1 MADLMRNI
9 YSTRVFLSLTF
20 LFFSSV
26 ALSASFDCG
35 KASTGVE
42 KKICNSPSLSI
53 MDEKLSELFKPLK
66 SRRTFQVIESD
77 WLESERNSC
86 ESVECIED
94 AYVQQIQFMSPVTI
108 APRPSQKDIKL
119 MPGDKTYTQFERSWK
134 VVDLAWLPNEKGA
147 VERFIISAETIS
159 SMLHVIVFEGHFD
172 PAMIAYRGNL
182 YEYVDRNDR
191 PVLHTIA
198 KDIGFDGALNLGSN
212 DEGKRFAGILDGSF
226 YYRQQ
231 LSKNQLRGMAY
242 KFGSRLPPV
251 ESSLLFQQWSNTDE
265 NAVSGL
271 TFGWGGDYGKL
282 QAYYSH
288 TKGYETIAPVDRPE
302 VGWNIYSPIWSKTRP
317 TFYFKNGTNTIW
329 RANVSDKTLTKVVA
343 ASDDGMIYNPTP
355 VDINGREAVVYLNGY
370 TLKMAISLDE

>member
-1 MADLMRNI
+1 MADLMKKV
-9 YSTRVFLSLTF
+9 YSLQVILSLTF
-20 LFFSSV
+20 LFFSSF

-35 KASTGVE
+35 KASTDVE

-53 MDEKLSELFKPLK
+53 MDEKLSEFFKPLK

-86 ESVECIED
+86 ESVECLEE
-94 AYVQQIQFMSPVTI
+94 AYVHQIQFLSPVTI
-108 APRPSQKDIKL
+108 APRPTQKDIKL
-119 MPGDKTYTQFERSWK
+119 MLGDKAYTQFERSWK
-134 VVDLAWLPNEKGA
+134 VVDLAWLPNEKGT
-147 VERFIISAETIS
+147 VERFVISAETIS
-159 SMLHVIVFEGHFD
+159 GMLHVIVFEGHFD
-172 PAMIAYRGNL
+172 PAMVAYRGNL

-212 DEGKRFAGILDGSF
+212 DEGKRFAGILDGAF

-231 LSKNQLRGMAY
+231 LSKNQLRGMVY
-242 KFGSRLPPV
+242 KLGSKLPPA
-251 ESSLLFQQWSNTDE
+251 ESSLLFQQWPNTDE

-288 TKGYETIAPVDRPE
+288 TKGYETIAPVGRPE
-302 VGWNIYSPIWSKTRP
+302 VGWNIYSPIWSKSRP
-317 TFYFKNGTNTIW
+317 TFYFKNGNETIW
-329 RANVSDKTLTKVVA
+329 RANVADKTLTKIA
-343 ASDDGMIYNPTP
+343 MASDGGMINNPTP